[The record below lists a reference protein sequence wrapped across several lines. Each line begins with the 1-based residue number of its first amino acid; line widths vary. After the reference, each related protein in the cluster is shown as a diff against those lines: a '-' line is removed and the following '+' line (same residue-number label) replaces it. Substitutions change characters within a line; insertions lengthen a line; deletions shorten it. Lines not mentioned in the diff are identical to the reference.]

1 MLDIDIDTDS
11 WPSEG
16 QLDVTFPDGTT
27 ATETWSADT
36 SFSYASHSG
45 TDVQPVAGEVMLSNG
60 HGATV
65 SLDTSSYHTGTVD
78 DDDDNDGYAD
88 ADDAFP
94 TDDSEWDDMDGYDAS
109 ESAVVGLTANVWPGC
124 NCMGLTDRS
133 NLVVRF
139 PPGSTPKQRAALI
152 ASLFLVEFAHF
163 EAKRQDNNGGGG
175 GGGA

>member
-1 MLDIDIDTDS
+1 M
-11 WPSEG
+11 
-16 QLDVTFPDGTT
+16 DV
-27 ATETWSADT
+27 
-36 SFSYASHSG
+36 
-45 TDVQPVAGEVMLSNG
+45 
-60 HGATV
+60 
-65 SLDTSSYHTGTVD
+65 
-78 DDDDNDGYAD
+78 
-88 ADDAFP
+88 
-94 TDDSEWDDMDGYDAS
+94 YDAS

-124 NCMGLTDRS
+124 NFMGLTDRS